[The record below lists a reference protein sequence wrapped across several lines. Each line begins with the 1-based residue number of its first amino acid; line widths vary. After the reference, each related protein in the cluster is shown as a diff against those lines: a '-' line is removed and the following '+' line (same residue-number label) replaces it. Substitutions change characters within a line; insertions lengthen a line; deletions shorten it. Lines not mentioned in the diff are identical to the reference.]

1 MIVVGRSIYIRSVKK
16 YREYTAFF
24 ELWNQQVVPSIRMET
39 SSAFSKAEVSE
50 SFKEIIFDQ
59 LNDFLRKQLLFED
72 YYEERLGQITSKG
85 FIFDHVRL
93 EGIYIWD
100 KESLKEFL
108 ERYPDYILLDDMNKK
123 VSFEEIFE
131 KK

>member
-1 MIVVGRSIYIRSVKK
+1 MGKSIYIRSMKK
-16 YREYTAFF
+16 YREYIAFF
-24 ELWNQQVVPSIRMET
+24 EIWNQEVVPSIRLET
-39 SSAFSKAEVSE
+39 SAVFSKADVSD

-59 LNDFLRKQLLFED
+59 INDFLRKQLLFED

-108 ERYPDYILLDDMNKK
+108 ERCPDYILLDDMDEK

-131 KK
+131 KN

>member
-1 MIVVGRSIYIRSVKK
+1 MGRSIYIRSVKK

-24 ELWNQQVVPSIRMET
+24 ELWKQQVVPSIRTET
-39 SSAFSKAEVSE
+39 SAACSKVGVSD

-59 LNDFLRKQLLFED
+59 LNDFLHKQLLFED

-85 FIFDHVRL
+85 FAFDHVYL
-93 EGIYIWD
+93 EDICVCD
-100 KESLKEFL
+100 KQSLKKFL
-108 ERYPDYILLDDMNKK
+108 EKYPDYILLDDMNEKIP
-123 VSFEEIFE
+123 FEEIFE

>member
-1 MIVVGRSIYIRSVKK
+1 MGRSIYIRSVKK

-24 ELWNQQVVPSIRMET
+24 ELWKQKVVPSIRMET
-39 SSAFSKAEVSE
+39 SSACSKAEVSE

-59 LNDFLRKQLLFED
+59 LNDFLRKQLIFED
-72 YYEERLGQITSKG
+72 YYEERIGQITSKG
-85 FIFDHVRL
+85 FIFDHVYF
-93 EGIYIWD
+93 EGICVWD
-100 KESLKEFL
+100 KQSLKEFL
-108 ERYPDYILLDDMNKK
+108 KKYPDYILLDDMDER

>member
-1 MIVVGRSIYIRSVKK
+1 MSRSIYIRSMKK

-24 ELWNQQVVPSIRMET
+24 ELWKKQIVPSIRIET
-39 SSAFSKAEVSE
+39 SAACSKADVSD

-59 LNDFLRKQLLFED
+59 VNDFLRKQLLFED
-72 YYEERLGQITSKG
+72 YYEERIGQITSKG
-85 FIFDHVRL
+85 FIFDHVYF
-93 EGIYIWD
+93 EGICVWD
-100 KESLKEFL
+100 KQSLKEFL
-108 ERYPDYILLDDMNKK
+108 KKYPDYILLDDMDEK

>member
-1 MIVVGRSIYIRSVKK
+1 MGRSIYIRSMKK
-16 YREYTAFF
+16 YREYNAFF
-24 ELWNQQVVPSIRMET
+24 ELWKQQVVPSIRIET
-39 SSAFSKAEVSE
+39 SAACSKADVSD

-59 LNDFLRKQLLFED
+59 INDFLCKQLLFED

-108 ERYPDYILLDDMNKK
+108 ERCPDYILLDDMDEK

-131 KK
+131 KN

>member
-1 MIVVGRSIYIRSVKK
+1 MSRSIYIRSMKK

-24 ELWNQQVVPSIRMET
+24 ELWKKQIVPSIRIET
-39 SSAFSKAEVSE
+39 SAAFSKAEVSD
-50 SFKEIIFDQ
+50 SFKEIIFDK
-59 LNDFLRKQLLFED
+59 LNDFLRKQFLFED

-85 FIFDHVRL
+85 FAFDHVYL
-93 EGIYIWD
+93 EDICVWD
-100 KESLKEFL
+100 KQSLKEFL
-108 ERYPDYILLDDMNKK
+108 EKYPDYILLDDMDEK

>member
-1 MIVVGRSIYIRSVKK
+1 MGRSIYIRSVKK

-24 ELWNQQVVPSIRMET
+24 ELWKKQVVPSIRIDIG
-39 SSAFSKAEVSE
+39 AACSKAEVSD
-50 SFKEIIFDQ
+50 SFKEIIFNQ
-59 LNDFLRKQLLFED
+59 LNDFLHKQLLFED

-85 FIFDHVRL
+85 FIFDHVYF
-93 EGIYIWD
+93 EGTCLWD
-100 KESLKEFL
+100 KQSLKEFL
-108 ERYPDYILLDDMNKK
+108 KKYPDYILLDDMDEK

>member
-1 MIVVGRSIYIRSVKK
+1 MSRSIYIRSLKK

-24 ELWNQQVVPSIRMET
+24 ELWKKQVVPSIRIDI
-39 SSAFSKAEVSE
+39 SAACSKADVSD

-59 LNDFLRKQLLFED
+59 VNDFLRKQLLFED
-72 YYEERLGQITSKG
+72 YYEERIGQITSKG
-85 FIFDHVRL
+85 FIFDHVYF
-93 EGIYIWD
+93 EGICVWD
-100 KESLKEFL
+100 KQSLKEFL
-108 ERYPDYILLDDMNKK
+108 KKYPDYILLDDMDEK

>member
-1 MIVVGRSIYIRSVKK
+1 MGRSIYIRSVKK

-24 ELWNQQVVPSIRMET
+24 ELWKQKVVPSIRMET
-39 SSAFSKAEVSE
+39 SSACSKAKVSD

-59 LNDFLRKQLLFED
+59 LNDFLRKQLIFED

-108 ERYPDYILLDDMNKK
+108 ERYPDYILLDDINEK

>member
-1 MIVVGRSIYIRSVKK
+1 MGRSIYIRSIKK

-24 ELWNQQVVPSIRMET
+24 ELWKQQVVPSIRMET
-39 SSAFSKAEVSE
+39 SSACNKADVSE

-108 ERYPDYILLDDMNKK
+108 EKYPDYILLDDMNEK